1 MRTLGLIFRLIRPL
15 FLLGAALVF
24 ALGAGIA
31 RYLGAYIDWDIYIIG
46 QAWVTVLQISTHLLN
61 EYYDAPQDRE
71 NPNRTPFSGGSGVV
85 GPDKIPR
92 QTVLIAALGSL
103 AIVASI
109 TVLLIWS
116 AKPSPATV
124 FFMVLIFAG
133 AFFYSVPPVR
143 LATTGY
149 GELTT
154 SILVANLLPS
164 FSFLLQTGE
173 LHRLIAMSTFP
184 LTALH
189 LAMILAFE
197 FPDYFND
204 IKFEKTTLLVRV
216 GWQRGMNLHNI
227 LILIAYLLLALAA
240 IFGLPLPIVLP
251 AMFVLPLGA
260 LQIWQMRR
268 IAVGAKPN
276 WIAVTITPLAMFA
289 ITAYLL
295 TFSFWTR

>member
-1 MRTLGLIFRLIRPL
+1 
-15 FLLGAALVF
+15 
-24 ALGAGIA
+24 
-31 RYLGAYIDWDIYIIG
+31 
-46 QAWVTVLQISTHLLN
+46 
-61 EYYDAPQDRE
+61 
-71 NPNRTPFSGGSGVV
+71 
-85 GPDKIPR
+85 
-92 QTVLIAALGSL
+92 
-103 AIVASI
+103 
-109 TVLLIWS
+109 
-116 AKPSPATV
+116 
-124 FFMVLIFAG
+124 
-133 AFFYSVPPVR
+133 
-143 LATTGY
+143 
-149 GELTT
+149 
-154 SILVANLLPS
+154 VANLLPS

>member
-1 MRTLGLIFRLIRPL
+1 MIFRLIRPL

-31 RYLGAYIDWDIYIIG
+31 RYLGTYIDWDIYIIG

-92 QTVLIAALGSL
+92 QTVLIAALGGL
-103 AIVASI
+103 AITASI

-116 AKPSPATV
+116 AKLSPATA
-124 FFMVLIFAG
+124 FIMVLIFAG

-189 LAMILAFE
+189 LAMMLAFE

-204 IKFEKTTLLVRV
+204 IKFEKRTLLVRV

-240 IFGLPLPIVLP
+240 IYGLPLPIVLP
-251 AMFVLPLGA
+251 ALFVLPLGA

-268 IAVGAKPN
+268 IAIGAKPN

-289 ITAYLL
+289 ITTYLL

>member
-31 RYLGAYIDWDIYIIG
+31 RYLGTYINWDIYILG

-92 QTVLIAALGSL
+92 QAVLIAALGGL
-103 AIVASI
+103 AIAASI

-116 AKPSPATV
+116 AKPSPATT
-124 FFMVLIFAG
+124 FIMVLIFAG

-189 LAMILAFE
+189 LAMMLAFE

-240 IFGLPLPIVLP
+240 IYGLPLPIVLP
-251 AMFVLPLGA
+251 AIFVLPLGA

-268 IAVGAKPN
+268 IAAGAKPN

-289 ITAYLL
+289 ITTYLL